1 MEPNSATP
9 DQGADRHPFFIPKTL
24 AFRYRVSYSFQSK
37 MNQIEYRSPLEVIL
51 NLRSFQN
58 TDTITYIN
66 MDNGKDAFTMTI
78 DRFKLNVA
86 QSVINSSTD
95 DIESLYLRLILTN
108 HYSPSI
114 PDRGY
119 FKEHDRQ
126 LRKQLSVIRGGIDHH
141 LHCDILYL
149 KCRRMSVSY
158 LRAVILASRY
168 EYDILSYNINTP
180 YDIPNR
186 RLFREVLR
194 LSIPDNILRMHTYNH
209 RYEEFMVDTPI
220 PGIPSGIIR
229 IINTLIK

>member
-1 MEPNSATP
+1 MEPNSTTP
-9 DQGADRHPFFIPKTL
+9 DQGGDSHPFFIPKTL
-24 AFRYRVSYSFQSK
+24 AFRYRVSHSFQLKSH
-37 MNQIEYRSPLEVIL
+37 QIEYRSPFEVIF
-51 NLRSFQN
+51 NLRNFQN

-66 MDNGKDAFTMTI
+66 MDNGKDAFTMSI
-78 DRFKLNVA
+78 DRFKLTVA
-86 QSVINSSTD
+86 QTVINGSTN

-126 LRKQLSVIRGGIDHH
+126 LCKQLSVIRGGIDHH
-141 LHCDILYL
+141 VHDDILYL

-158 LRAVILASRY
+158 LRAVILASRN
-168 EYDILSYNINTP
+168 EYDIQSFNINTP
-180 YDIPNR
+180 YAIPNR

-194 LSIPDNILRMHTYNH
+194 LSIPDSILRMHTYNH
-209 RYEEFMVDTPI
+209 RSEEHMMDTPI
-220 PGIPSGIIR
+220 PGIPSEIIR